1 MDNTARRMQ
10 IRSSSLE
17 SNRYSNEHRKHDVGQ
32 IPSSRSFRNLR
43 SFGGSSGILRYSNW
57 RIHAGVARISVRS
70 LHAMS
75 RFSSAHLRPRARARG
90 KHCNYPSYFAI
101 NPRGKNARSRPS
113 LFLPPVEQI
122 LLPSSRRMYRAE
134 RSRFVGYSCDSYKQT
149 VGGKIVATFLTS
161 FQLVNLLR
169 AEYFRVERERR
180 FFRPSGPT
188 IKRERRDAR
197 LYPSGIRRVVAV
209 SSTRWGR
216 SSPSF
221 PEGR

>member
-75 RFSSAHLRPRARARG
+75 RFSLAHLYQSLTRAENIVIIRLTSLLIRVRQKRAL
-90 KHCNYPSYFAI
+90 
-101 NPRGKNARSRPS
+101 ARFSS
-113 LFLPPVEQI
+113 LLEQI
-122 LLPSSRRMYRAE
+122 LLPSPTYVQSETFQIRQTFSRA
-134 RSRFVGYSCDSYKQT
+134 
-149 VGGKIVATFLTS
+149 FLV
-161 FQLVNLLR
+161 Q
-169 AEYFRVERERR
+169 
-180 FFRPSGPT
+180 T
-188 IKRERRDAR
+188 IKRETMNRDIFSI
-197 LYPSGIRRVVAV
+197 YQPRVTVLL
-209 SSTRWGR
+209 T
-216 SSPSF
+216 
-221 PEGR
+221 